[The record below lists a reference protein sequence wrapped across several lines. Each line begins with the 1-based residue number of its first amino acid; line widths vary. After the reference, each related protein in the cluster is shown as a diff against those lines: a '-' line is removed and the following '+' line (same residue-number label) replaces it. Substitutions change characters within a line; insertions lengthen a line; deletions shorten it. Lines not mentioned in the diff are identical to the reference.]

1 MATLM
6 PDFQKAVTPSA
17 ADVEIAQAAS
27 ERLTQLLAAKRKKGS
42 HFQIESAN
50 GSAEPISIPDSAL
63 ALLSSILAE
72 MAKGNAVTLVP
83 VEAELTTQQVAD
95 ILHVSRPYLIDLL
108 EKGEIPHRLVGTHRR
123 VAFKDLMEY
132 KAMKRKKRLA
142 VLEELSA
149 LDQELKLGY

>member
-1 MATLM
+1 MKPRKFAGSLTLVLLGICPR
-6 PDFQKAVTPSA
+6 PDGT
-17 ADVEIAQAAS
+17 
-27 ERLTQLLAAKRKKGS
+27 
-42 HFQIESAN
+42 
-50 GSAEPISIPDSAL
+50 IPDSAL
-63 ALLSSILAE
+63 ALLSSILTE

-83 VEAELTTQQVAD
+83 VEAELTTQQAAD